1 VLAEPSSLL
10 PSSTSVLLSEDAVV
24 YAAAADASGTEV
36 LAASEDPE
44 GVPRGAGAGGAEDE
58 VRGGG

>member
-1 VLAEPSSLL
+1 M

-44 GVPRGAGAGGAEDE
+44 GVPRGAGDGGAEDE
-58 VRGGG
+58 GRGGG